1 MQNEKFNL
9 KLDTHKK
16 SVKSKFSINPQNI
29 NLWLKKNGSNSIE
42 KGNGDIVMM
51 GCMVMFG

>member
-1 MQNEKFNL
+1 MHNEKNNL
-9 KLDTHKK
+9 KLNTH
-16 SVKSKFSINPQNI
+16 VKSKFRINPQTI

-42 KGNGDIVMM
+42 KDNGNIVMM